1 MAKSKYNVMTTDSP
15 ASTASWTASLTNS
28 PRAGISPSAA
38 PPKASRT
45 TAPAHPTEPEAIRT
59 GEFPYA
65 FENRT
70 RTLSPPAVSRTTCRT
85 D

>member
-1 MAKSKYNVMTTDSP
+1 MTTTDSP
-15 ASTASWTASLTNS
+15 AATASWTPSLTNS
-28 PRAGISPSAA
+28 PRAGISPSTA
-38 PPKASRT
+38 PPKVSRT
-45 TAPAHPTEPEAIRT
+45 TAPPRATEPEAIRT

-70 RTLSPPAVSRTTCRT
+70 RTLSPPAVSRTTCRS